1 MAWHLAPQ
9 LLHCEGFH
17 SIVRHV
23 LTCDYFCARCDAV
36 FRVPSQLLDALTPI
50 FSFLRCSQHNYEVRG
65 LTGLV
70 DLYVMTGNQTYL
82 DAALG
87 GWAMLRESWQHVGG
101 SLAINEEVYFPPKSY
116 CERSKATQIACLRM
130 L

>member
-1 MAWHLAPQ
+1 MP
-9 LLHCEGFH
+9 LLPFATREFI
-17 SIVRHV
+17 SR
-23 LTCDYFCARCDAV
+23 DKA
-36 FRVPSQLLDALTPI
+36 SQRQTLNSGQN
-50 FSFLRCSQHNYEVRG
+50 SFLCVSLGSNAECSLDHSQHNYEVRG

-116 CERSKATQIACLRM
+116 CERSNTDCLGSLCM

>member
-1 MAWHLAPQ
+1 MAS
-9 LLHCEGFH
+9 LLLG
-17 SIVRHV
+17 
-23 LTCDYFCARCDAV
+23 
-36 FRVPSQLLDALTPI
+36 ALTQI

-70 DLYVMTGNQTYL
+70 DLYVMTGNRTYL

-116 CERSKATQIACLRM
+116 CERSNTDCLGSLCM

>member
-1 MAWHLAPQ
+1 M
-9 LLHCEGFH
+9 
-17 SIVRHV
+17 
-23 LTCDYFCARCDAV
+23 
-36 FRVPSQLLDALTPI
+36 
-50 FSFLRCSQHNYEVRG
+50 LRCSQHNYEVRG

-116 CERSKATQIACLRM
+116 CERSNTDCRRAMLEISLRKDSLCNAAM
-130 L
+130 PS